1 MFLAAASS
9 WDLLSFGPRG
19 YGDEL
24 AWGAL
29 RTFQI
34 AIFAYFLGLAI
45 GCVGA
50 VSKLYGGTVSRAA
63 FEIYTTVFRAIP
75 SLVLILLLYYAGTD
89 GINRLLQSIGLG
101 PIEINGLL
109 AAIIVLGIVQG
120 AYSTEV
126 IRAAIQSVPT
136 GQFEAAKAYGMSAPK
151 MLRRITLPAMLPNAL
166 PGLSNLWLV
175 VTKETAL
182 ISVVGFTELSL
193 ATRQAAGNT
202 KLYFT
207 FYLTSLLVYWAISEF
222 SGVFFQWAERRVRR
236 GQPAI
241 A

>member
-1 MFLAAASS
+1 MFLAAASAF
-9 WDLLSFGPRG
+9 DLLSFGPKG
-19 YGDEL
+19 YGDEMF
-24 AWGAL
+24 WGAL

-34 AIFAYFLGLAI
+34 AFFAYILGLAI

-50 VSKLYGGTVSRAA
+50 VAKLHGGALSRAV
-63 FEIYTTVFRAIP
+63 FEVYTTIFRSIP

-89 GINRLLQSIGLG
+89 GLNHLLQIIGIG
-101 PIEINGLL
+101 PIEINGLI
-109 AAIIVLGIVQG
+109 AAIGVLGFLQG

-126 IRAAIQSVPT
+126 IRAAIQSVPN
-136 GQFEAAKAYGMSAPK
+136 GQFEAAKAYGMSGLK

-207 FYLTSLLVYWAISEF
+207 FYLASLLIYWAISEL
-222 SGVFFQWAERRVRR
+222 SGMLFQWAERRVRR

>member
-1 MFLAAASS
+1 MFFAAASA
-9 WDLLSFGPRG
+9 WDVLSFGPKG
-19 YGDEL
+19 YGDEML
-24 AWGAL
+24 WGAL

-34 AIFAYFLGLAI
+34 AIFAYILGLGI

-50 VSKLYGGTVSRAA
+50 VAKLYGSAASRYL
-63 FEIYTTVFRAIP
+63 FEVYTTVFRAIP

-89 GINRLLQSIGLG
+89 GLNQLLQMVGIG
-101 PIEINGLL
+101 PIEINGLV
-109 AAIIVLGIVQG
+109 AAICVLGFLQG

-126 IRAAIQSVPT
+126 IRAAIQSVPN
-136 GQFEAAKAYGMSAPK
+136 GQLEAAKAYGMSGFK

-207 FYLTSLLVYWAISEF
+207 LYLASLLIYWAISEV
-222 SGVFFQWAERRVRR
+222 SGVLFQWAERRVRR

-241 A
+241 V

>member
-1 MFLAAASS
+1 MFFAAASS
-9 WDLLSFGPRG
+9 WDLLSFGPKG

-34 AIFAYFLGLAI
+34 SIFAYIVGIAI
-45 GCVGA
+45 GCIGA
-50 VSKLYGGTVSRAA
+50 VSKLYGGTFSRLA
-63 FEIYTTVFRAIP
+63 FEIYTTVVRAIP

-89 GINRLLQSIGLG
+89 GLNQLLQSVSVG
-101 PIEINGLL
+101 PIEINGLF
-109 AAIIVLGIVQG
+109 AAIIVLGVVQG

-136 GQFEAAKAYGMSAPK
+136 GQFEAAKAYGMSGFK
-151 MLRRITLPAMLPNAL
+151 MLRRITLPSMLPNAL

-207 FYLTSLLVYWAISEF
+207 FYLTSLLIYWGLSEF